1 MRRTLTSRCWQA
13 PVAAFI
19 TVSPLFPSW
28 PLAFAL
34 VSLLLASLPR
44 LLLLLFSCSVCYFC
58 KSSQRQFM
66 QALLPQFSPK
76 GRKEEEGQRRKKE
89 EKSTFSSVL
98 LRPGEKEEY
107 VCVQELGRKQTFVVT
122 SLLPNSGWKERKK
135 ERSWLSRQS
144 CYCRQG
150 ERNKKTR
157 RPLLHLAPPPILL
170 HLLHGLVVLGISPDC
185 FDFLL
190 GPLFLPSLPSFLF
203 FFFSFSR
210 VCFLPLFCFRVRI
223 LSCSSSSID
232 LWSPGG
238 RRMFGQKG

>member
-1 MRRTLTSRCWQA
+1 M
-13 PVAAFI
+13 
-19 TVSPLFPSW
+19 
-28 PLAFAL
+28 
-34 VSLLLASLPR
+34 
-44 LLLLLFSCSVCYFC
+44 
-58 KSSQRQFM
+58 
-66 QALLPQFSPK
+66 
-76 GRKEEEGQRRKKE
+76 
-89 EKSTFSSVL
+89 
-98 LRPGEKEEY
+98 
-107 VCVQELGRKQTFVVT
+107 CVQELGRKQTFVVT

-190 GPLFLPSLPSFLF
+190 GPLFLPSLPPFLF
-203 FFFSFSR
+203 FFFSFSCFSR

-223 LSCSSSSID
+223 LFFLLLPLTFD
-232 LWSPGG
+232 RLEGG
-238 RRMFGQKG
+238 ECLDRKVKQYIIPEEEE